1 MKLANKT
8 VNIKKGRIMA
18 SVNGT
23 LSAVSEHS
31 LVKAAVPFLVA
42 AILGFCS
49 FLFTSVMSL
58 EQQVK
63 LISEGTVHNLEE
75 KVDALSDKIDEM
87 NTILTDLRVSL
98 GGRDR
103 RDRQDN

>member
-1 MKLANKT
+1 
-8 VNIKKGRIMA
+8 MA
-18 SVNGT
+18 VNGT
-23 LSAVSEHS
+23 IMAVSEHS
-31 LVKAAVPFLVA
+31 LVKATVPFLVA

-75 KVDALSDKIDEM
+75 KVDKLSDKIDSM
-87 NTILTDLRVSL
+87 NVILTDLRVSL
-98 GGRDR
+98 GGGRDRDR
-103 RDRQDN
+103 RDLHQ

>member
-1 MKLANKT
+1 MRLVNKT

-75 KVDALSDKIDEM
+75 KVDALSDKIDAM

-103 RDRQDN
+103 RDRQDQ

>member
-63 LISEGTVHNLEE
+63 LLNEGTVHNLEE
-75 KVDALSDKIDEM
+75 KVDGLSSRIDAM
-87 NTILTDLRVSL
+87 NVILTDLRVSL

-103 RDRQDN
+103 RDRQDQ

>member
-1 MKLANKT
+1 M
-8 VNIKKGRIMA
+8 
-18 SVNGT
+18 
-23 LSAVSEHS
+23 AVSEHS
-31 LVKAAVPFLVA
+31 LVKASVPFVVA

-63 LISEGTVHNLEE
+63 LLNEGTVHNLEE
-75 KVDALSDKIDEM
+75 KVDKLSDKIDDM

-103 RDRQDN
+103 RDMRDQHQ

>member
-1 MKLANKT
+1 MT
-8 VNIKKGRIMA
+8 
-18 SVNGT
+18 VNGT
-23 LSAVSEHS
+23 IGAVSEHS

-42 AILGFCS
+42 GIMALCTW
-49 FLFTSVMSL
+49 LFTSVMSL

-75 KVDALSDKIDEM
+75 KVDKLSNKIDAM
-87 NTILTDLRVSL
+87 SITLTDLRVSL

-103 RDRQDN
+103 RDQH

>member
-1 MKLANKT
+1 M
-8 VNIKKGRIMA
+8 
-18 SVNGT
+18 
-23 LSAVSEHS
+23 AVSEHN
-31 LVKAAVPFLVA
+31 LVKASVPFVVA

-63 LISEGTVHNLEE
+63 LLNEGTVHNLEE
-75 KVDALSDKIDEM
+75 KVDGLADRIDEM
-87 NTILTDLRVSL
+87 NKILTDLRVSL

-103 RDRQDN
+103 RDQHQ

>member
-1 MKLANKT
+1 
-8 VNIKKGRIMA
+8 MA

-31 LVKAAVPFLVA
+31 LVKASVPFLVA
-42 AILGFCS
+42 AIVGVCGW
-49 FLFTSVMSL
+49 LFTSVMSL

-75 KVDALSDKIDEM
+75 KVDSLSDKIDAM
-87 NTILTDLRVSL
+87 NVILTDLRVSL

-103 RDRQDN
+103 RDRQDH

>member
-1 MKLANKT
+1 
-8 VNIKKGRIMA
+8 MA

-23 LSAVSEHS
+23 MSAVAEHS
-31 LVKAAVPFLVA
+31 LVKVATPFVVA

-63 LISEGTVHNLEE
+63 LLNEGTVHNLEE
-75 KVDALSDKIDEM
+75 KVDGLSDRIDAM
-87 NTILTDLRVSL
+87 NEILTDLRVSL

-103 RDRQDN
+103 RDRQDR